1 MSLEDTQDLI
11 NGAEVIGAGRTLG
24 MTDEET
30 LETKR
35 ATLRRDIER
44 RRKQRAEREGNRA
57 AAEQFLADD
66 DASFQTKGRNRTS
79 DQKVRGVR
87 VEEDYPDPFGSFE
100 ERIYDDDGVLRETRK
115 AEEDFQTYT
124 ANEADRFGIKQAAS
138 SRRGE
143 VDPDLLQERG
153 NYVILNR
160 GTPQE
165 KRYWREGRKVAQT
178 GMKNAAGRAQRPAQ
192 PRYYTKPE
200 NAAGTRRPDYAK
212 GSQRDIRIA
221 PNPNSASEAIAE
233 ARAARKAS
241 EGLVQQDSARF
252 NPEMQ
257 EYNRYLADAEAQQIA
272 RTRFGLSGGGAL
284 ADENIGFIQE
294 VRSLGTA
301 GPAGH
306 GFTGNIQVVTPNNA
320 NNFGIASPLT
330 RDGQVVGYYGE
341 EDGAMV
347 ELGEINSPGTRQAL
361 NVPEFTP
368 GQEWVVKNRP
378 NMATPGGTSFGMP
391 QVNIKEQIGLFGERM
406 RGMGMGM
413 EGFGNPRSL
422 PEFEAAVASILA
434 RGQKA
439 GKTFY
444 RFDEATGKN
453 VVVPQPGIDDVLYGM
468 RYTAQEKQALA
479 NALLQLDTSLN
490 RDVNLDRKEAF
501 LDRRPQTLSEQPIYK
516 GVDPVSSTP
525 LEKIKNEKV
534 GRGKKRESVGAALR
548 ALNEEAVVK
557 SLKEKGEYATEDGV
571 MLPNAARDIQAA
583 REAREDAKR
592 PFYGA
597 VAGEGAPRAQFI
609 RGKDRGKGLEALQAQ
624 FGEEQ
629 GRIAFEVEQRFLRD
643 EAARQSRPTIDLT
656 AERMRAQDKQ
666 ARFEAEKAAYEM
678 ELAEL
683 QKIESLM
690 VRGAQQPGQFD
701 LGTIMGGRPRLIP
714 AAPAGR
720 KLVVPDEASFPG
732 GQKRIVWDPDEK
744 VARHLQTTDSTP
756 KTPGSWMGGPG
767 RGATVSAWDKNPNPA
782 PTQPIQEAVV
792 APSIA
797 PDPAAANAP
806 SQGPRMRADGK
817 GRTRQQRADQILNTL
832 TRATG
837 RNTRK
842 DLKDLENIRTNP
854 KYQRGRR
861 IGYGTAA
868 LGTVLGL
875 SNMGNEEEERNYG

>member
-1 MSLEDTQDLI
+1 MQQAKLSLKHVQHVKHPKDWCNKIVHALI
-11 NGAEVIGAGRTLG
+11 PRCKSTTGTLQ
-24 MTDEET
+24 T
-30 LETKR
+30 LKR
-35 ATLRRDIER
+35 KKL
-44 RRKQRAEREGNRA
+44 
-57 AAEQFLADD
+57 
-66 DASFQTKGRNRTS
+66 
-79 DQKVRGVR
+79 
-87 VEEDYPDPFGSFE
+87 
-100 ERIYDDDGVLRETRK
+100 
-115 AEEDFQTYT
+115 
-124 ANEADRFGIKQAAS
+124 
-138 SRRGE
+138 
-143 VDPDLLQERG
+143 
-153 NYVILNR
+153 
-160 GTPQE
+160 
-165 KRYWREGRKVAQT
+165 
-178 GMKNAAGRAQRPAQ
+178 
-192 PRYYTKPE
+192 
-200 NAAGTRRPDYAK
+200 
-212 GSQRDIRIA
+212 
-221 PNPNSASEAIAE
+221 
-233 ARAARKAS
+233 
-241 EGLVQQDSARF
+241 LVQ
-252 NPEMQ
+252 
-257 EYNRYLADAEAQQIA
+257 
-272 RTRFGLSGGGAL
+272 RFGLGGKGAL

-434 RGQKA
+434 RGKQA

-453 VVVPQPGIDDVLYGM
+453 VVAPQPGIDDVLYGM

-557 SLKEKGEYATEDGV
+557 SLKERGEYATEDGV

-583 REAREDAKR
+583 RDAREDAKR

-609 RGKDRGKGLEALQAQ
+609 RGKDRGKSLQELQEQ

-629 GRIAFEVEQRFLRD
+629 GRIAFEVEQRYIQD
-643 EAARQSRPTIDLT
+643 EARKSEPKRDRF
-656 AERMRAQDKQ
+656 AEEQRAVDK
-666 ARFEAEKAAYEM
+666 AFEA
-678 ELAEL
+678 
-683 QKIESLM
+683 Q
-690 VRGAQQPGQFD
+690 GAQATRDFEDVEIARIYSAMKEGKLRVPPREQFVPFGY
-701 LGTIMGGRPRLIP
+701 LNKRLQAKF
-714 AAPAGR
+714 AA
-720 KLVVPDEASFPG
+720 EA
-732 GQKRIVWDPDEK
+732 
-744 VARHLQTTDSTP
+744 ADSTP

-782 PTQPIQEAVV
+782 PTQRIQETVV

-806 SQGPRMRADGK
+806 TQGPRMRTDGK
-817 GRTRQQRADQILNTL
+817 GRNRQQRADQILNTL

>member
-1 MSLEDTQDLI
+1 VSLEDTQKLI

-24 MTDEET
+24 MTDDET

-44 RRKQRAEREGNRA
+44 RRKQRADREGNRA
-57 AAEQFLADD
+57 QAEQFLADD

-87 VEEDYPDPFGSFE
+87 VDEDFPDPFGSFE

-115 AEEDFQTYT
+115 AEEDFQTYD
-124 ANEADRFGIKQAAS
+124 ADETERFGIKGES
-138 SRRGE
+138 SRRRGE
-143 VDPDLLQERG
+143 ADPGLLQERG

-160 GTPQE
+160 DTPQE

-178 GMKNAAGRAQRPAQ
+178 GMRDAASRAERPAQ
-192 PRYYTKPE
+192 PRYYKKPE
-200 NAAGTRRPDYAK
+200 NAAGSRRPDFGK

-221 PNPNSASEAIAE
+221 PNANSAQEAISEARRTRETGKALVQGDSGRFSPT
-233 ARAARKAS
+233 ARAASDSKAFS
-241 EGLVQQDSARF
+241 
-252 NPEMQ
+252 
-257 EYNRYLADAEAQQIA
+257 EAQEIG
-272 RTRFGLSGGGAL
+272 RDFTINGNLGIG
-284 ADENIGFIQE
+284 DENIGYIQE

-330 RDGQVVGYYGE
+330 REDQVVGYYGE

-347 ELGEINSPGTRQAL
+347 QLGEINSPGTRQAL

-368 GQEWVVKNRP
+368 GQEWVVGNRP

-422 PEFEAAVASILA
+422 PEFEAAVSSILA
-434 RGQKA
+434 RGQQA

-444 RFDEATGKN
+444 RFDEAAGKN

-534 GRGKKRESVGAALR
+534 GRGKKRESVGASLR

-557 SLKEKGEYATEDGV
+557 SLIEKGEFATEDGV

-583 REAREDAKR
+583 RDARDDAKR

-609 RGKDRGKGLEALQAQ
+609 RGGDRGKSLQELQGQ

-629 GRIAFEVEQRFLRD
+629 GRIAFEVEQRALKD
-643 EAARQSRPTIDLT
+643 EERKRTAPTTDPFAAKQRAADASFEAQGRQAARDFEDVEIARLYSLIKQGKLQVPADSEFVDPNLFATQKQS
-656 AERMRAQDKQ
+656 AV
-666 ARFEAEKAAYEM
+666 AA
-678 ELAEL
+678 
-683 QKIESLM
+683 
-690 VRGAQQPGQFD
+690 
-701 LGTIMGGRPRLIP
+701 
-714 AAPAGR
+714 
-720 KLVVPDEASFPG
+720 
-732 GQKRIVWDPDEK
+732 DP
-744 VARHLQTTDSTP
+744 TP

-767 RGATVSAWDKNPNPA
+767 SGKVVSAWNRDPDPK
-782 PTQPIQEAVV
+782 PTQRIEQ
-792 APSIA
+792 APVPNSIS
-797 PDPAAANAP
+797 PDPWASSASFDAAIGREIQRRSPQQTSNSKSYMALPDGPKSKP
-806 SQGPRMRADGK
+806 SE
-817 GRTRQQRADQILNTL
+817 GRKRRVISDQIN
-832 TRATG
+832 
-837 RNTRK
+837 
-842 DLKDLENIRTNP
+842 RTNRF
-854 KYQRGRR
+854 KRGGA
-861 IGYGTAA
+861 ISAAA

-875 SNMGNEEEERNYG
+875 STMGKDEEERNYG

>member
-1 MSLEDTQDLI
+1 
-11 NGAEVIGAGRTLG
+11 
-24 MTDEET
+24 
-30 LETKR
+30 
-35 ATLRRDIER
+35 
-44 RRKQRAEREGNRA
+44 
-57 AAEQFLADD
+57 
-66 DASFQTKGRNRTS
+66 
-79 DQKVRGVR
+79 
-87 VEEDYPDPFGSFE
+87 
-100 ERIYDDDGVLRETRK
+100 
-115 AEEDFQTYT
+115 
-124 ANEADRFGIKQAAS
+124 
-138 SRRGE
+138 
-143 VDPDLLQERG
+143 
-153 NYVILNR
+153 
-160 GTPQE
+160 
-165 KRYWREGRKVAQT
+165 
-178 GMKNAAGRAQRPAQ
+178 
-192 PRYYTKPE
+192 
-200 NAAGTRRPDYAK
+200 
-212 GSQRDIRIA
+212 
-221 PNPNSASEAIAE
+221 
-233 ARAARKAS
+233 
-241 EGLVQQDSARF
+241 
-252 NPEMQ
+252 
-257 EYNRYLADAEAQQIA
+257 
-272 RTRFGLSGGGAL
+272 
-284 ADENIGFIQE
+284 
-294 VRSLGTA
+294 
-301 GPAGH
+301 
-306 GFTGNIQVVTPNNA
+306 
-320 NNFGIASPLT
+320 
-330 RDGQVVGYYGE
+330 
-341 EDGAMV
+341 MV

-571 MLPNAARDIQAA
+571 MLPNAAREIQAA

-609 RGKDRGKGLEALQAQ
+609 RGKDRGKGLKALQAQ

-656 AERMRAQDKQ
+656 AERMRSQDK
-666 ARFEAEKAAYEM
+666 
-678 ELAEL
+678 
-683 QKIESLM
+683 SS
-690 VRGAQQPGQFD
+690 
-701 LGTIMGGRPRLIP
+701 
-714 AAPAGR
+714 
-720 KLVVPDEASFPG
+720 SF
-732 GQKRIVWDPDEK
+732 
-744 VARHLQTTDSTP
+744 
-756 KTPGSWMGGPG
+756 
-767 RGATVSAWDKNPNPA
+767 
-782 PTQPIQEAVV
+782 
-792 APSIA
+792 
-797 PDPAAANAP
+797 
-806 SQGPRMRADGK
+806 
-817 GRTRQQRADQILNTL
+817 
-832 TRATG
+832 
-837 RNTRK
+837 
-842 DLKDLENIRTNP
+842 
-854 KYQRGRR
+854 
-861 IGYGTAA
+861 
-868 LGTVLGL
+868 
-875 SNMGNEEEERNYG
+875 